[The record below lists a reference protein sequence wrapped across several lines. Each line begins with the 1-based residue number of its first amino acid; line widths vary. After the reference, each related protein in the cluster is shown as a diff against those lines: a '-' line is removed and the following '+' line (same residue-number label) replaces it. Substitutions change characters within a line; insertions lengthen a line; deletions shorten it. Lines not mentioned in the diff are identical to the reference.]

1 MARKGSEGAKLE
13 RNLGKLIDSIDLP
26 DQQEQFLRWRWL
38 DQVLWMERAASRAR
52 IRYYALR
59 LFTVLGA
66 VVIPAL
72 VSLNLTGNAETAVN
86 WITFAISLLVAA
98 SAAIDG
104 FFHFGTRW
112 RHYRGTVE
120 RLKSE
125 GWSFAEL
132 SGHYHRPNA
141 THSRVFPD
149 FVSRVEQILGQE
161 VEDYV
166 EGVAAEAQPKQREE

>member
-1 MARKGSEGAKLE
+1 VARKRSETARLE
-13 RNLGKLIDSIDLP
+13 QDLGRLVDSLDLS
-26 DQQEQFLRWRWL
+26 DRQEQFLRSRWL
-38 DQVLWMERAASRAR
+38 DQVLWMERAASSAR
-52 IRYYALR
+52 RRYYALR

-72 VSLNLTGNAETAVN
+72 LSLNLTGNVDTAVD
-86 WITFAISLLVAA
+86 WATFAISLLVAA
-98 SAAIDG
+98 SAAVDG

-112 RHYRGTVE
+112 RHYRATVE

-132 SGHYHRPNA
+132 SGPYNRPNA
-141 THSRVFPD
+141 AHPDVFPD
-149 FVSRVEQILGQE
+149 FVSRVEQTLGQE

-166 EGVAAEAQPKQREE
+166 EGVAGEAERRPREA